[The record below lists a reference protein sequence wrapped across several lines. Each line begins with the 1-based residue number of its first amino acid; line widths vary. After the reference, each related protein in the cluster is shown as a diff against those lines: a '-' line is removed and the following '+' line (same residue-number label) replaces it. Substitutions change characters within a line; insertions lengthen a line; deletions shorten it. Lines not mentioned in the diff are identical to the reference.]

1 MTKSLILS
9 MFLILGSIFL
19 FSCASVPKA
28 SESAD
33 LEAKNFTPL
42 TDKGSVFPYRP
53 GRVLGAA
60 FQYQVK
66 VNSIDAGGT
75 GPGTY
80 FRWDLKPGTYS
91 ISSSTTESSATVQV
105 KVEAGKLYFYE
116 QNNKIGFMQGGRI
129 FINEVD
135 EKTGKAAVTES
146 KLLVSAYLPEE

>member
-1 MTKSLILS
+1 MTKSLLFCV
-9 MFLILGSIFL
+9 FLILGSIFL

-42 TDKGSVFPYRP
+42 TDKGSVFLYRT
-53 GRVLGAA
+53 GRALGAA
-60 FQYQVK
+60 LQYQVK
-66 VNSIDAGGT
+66 VNGIDAGGT

-80 FRWDLKPGTYS
+80 FRWDLKPGNYS

-105 KVEAGKLYFYE
+105 KVETGKLYFYE
-116 QNNKIGFMQGGRI
+116 QYNKLGLTQGGRI

-135 EKTGKAAVTES
+135 EETGKAVVTGL
-146 KLLVSAYLPEE
+146 KLLVSAYIPEE